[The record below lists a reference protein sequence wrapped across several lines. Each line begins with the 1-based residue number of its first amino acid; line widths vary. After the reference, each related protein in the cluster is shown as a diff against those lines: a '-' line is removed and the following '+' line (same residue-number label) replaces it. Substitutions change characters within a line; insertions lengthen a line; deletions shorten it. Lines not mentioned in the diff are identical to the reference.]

1 MMAIT
6 TVLEKQ
12 TLTGFAD
19 SGDSVSYMYANSTEL
34 SPFEIGRYYV
44 VSWEDTEYRCLAK
57 EVSGVSA
64 LGNEGIFGGT
74 ETAEPFLIGI
84 LAAENTDTDTNTLMI
99 YTTDTTTDSHSISI
113 SDFGATAD
121 GIVLK
126 DYHGV
131 DVGYDK
137 VDAVMFDTPDGGTQ
151 VFSKGEAIS
160 GITLVLDLA
169 DGDQTVVAPEGT
181 LVQSAIIKKPDG
193 LLPENIRYGVDVAG
207 VEGAFLGDPEERT
220 VDLEMANGDLII
232 DPSADGKT
240 MTRVTVIK
248 PETLV
253 PENIADGVNIGGVIG
268 CLAEGGIDGGF
279 TVRQIAT
286 RNISGSVEDEYI
298 TAVASHAFA
307 GTKITHAIFPAC
319 VSVGSYAFAQ
329 CTSLSYI
336 HIDYN
341 SLSVV
346 EEHAFQGTAVA
357 GTVTGLACTNVKAYA
372 FQGCSL
378 IENVYAPS
386 VTAVGSFA
394 FQGCSSLKTVQ
405 LSTGYSMVSEGAFAG
420 CTNLT
425 DIGDVE
431 LIKIYSSAFQNCKA
445 LRSVSISALANVIG
459 DYAFYGCE
467 NLTTINGSIAI
478 SPDFVASHQRPLGN
492 SAFYGCSK
500 LQSITITVNGSLS
513 YVPSYLFYGCSSL
526 SMVSLGSGTVVFP
539 IDAMC
544 FYGTPMSTSSYLGRF
559 GSIYVPS
566 SKYTAFCNA
575 SGWSTYRL
583 RIVSYTV

>member
-1 MMAIT
+1 MAIT
-6 TVLEKQ
+6 TILELQ
-12 TLTGFAD
+12 TLIGFAD
-19 SGDSVSYMYANSTEL
+19 SGDGVTFMYANSTGL
-34 SPFEIGRYYV
+34 APFTLDRYYV
-44 VSWEDTEYRCLAK
+44 VSWDGTEYRCVAK
-57 EVSGVSA
+57 AIDGVVA

-74 ETAEPFLIGI
+74 ETGEPFILGI
-84 LAAENTDTDTNTLMI
+84 LSAETTDMDTNTLMI
-99 YTTDTTTDSHSISI
+99 YTTNTSQEGHAISI

-151 VFSKGEAIS
+151 VFSKGEAIG
-160 GITLVLDLA
+160 GIVLALDLTN
-169 DGDQTVVAPEGT
+169 GDQTVIAPEGT
-181 LVQSAIIKKPDG
+181 LVQSAIIKKPDT

-220 VDLEMANGDLII
+220 VDLDMATGDLVI

-240 MTRVTVIK
+240 MTKVTVIK

-268 CLAEGGIDGGF
+268 CLAEGGVDGGI
-279 TVRQIAT
+279 TIRQIAT
-286 RNISGSVEDEYI
+286 RNISGVAEDEYI

-329 CTSLSYI
+329 CTNLSYL

-346 EEHAFQGTAVA
+346 EEHAFQGTPLPGNVS
-357 GTVTGLACTNVKAYA
+357 GLACTNVKAYA
-372 FQGCSL
+372 FQGCTL

-386 VTAVGSFA
+386 VTAVGSYA

-405 LSTGYSMVSEGAFAG
+405 LSTGYSMVNEGAFAG
-420 CTNLT
+420 CVNLT

-431 LIKIYSSAFQNCKA
+431 LIKIYSSAFQNCKS
-445 LRSVSISALANVIG
+445 LQSVNISALANIIG
-459 DYAFYGCE
+459 DYAFYGCT

-478 SPDFVASHQRPLGN
+478 SPDFVTNYQRPLGN

-500 LQSITITVNGSLS
+500 LQSITLTVNSSLS
-513 YVPSYLFYGCSSL
+513 YAPTYLFYGCSAL

-575 SGWSTYRL
+575 SGWSTYRA
-583 RIVSYTV
+583 RIVSYRT